1 MVRDFDKYTNLAKVA
16 NGTFGTTGLGT
27 ARVSTQSLKFEVI
40 DEHTLKITYQSL
52 VTFASKSMLRDLM
65 HKYKVDAMSMV
76 EGSVDKFVEEYKE
89 QNEDDKVRLQ
99 VRDNSVDDSV
109 EYISYSMY
117 SPIQRGFYRLSCLVD
132 VS

>member
-1 MVRDFDKYTNLAKVA
+1 MVRDFDKYTNLSKVA
-16 NGTFGTTGLGT
+16 NGTFGTTGLGA

-40 DEHTLKITYQSL
+40 DERTLKLHYQSI

-65 HKYKVDAMSMV
+65 HKYLVDAMSMV
-76 EGSVDKFVEEYKE
+76 EGGVDKFAEEYE
-89 QNEDDKVRLQ
+89 DQNGDSIRLQ
-99 VRDNSVDDSV
+99 VRDNSIDDSV

-117 SPIQRGFYRLSCLVD
+117 SPIQRGFYRLTCLVD